1 MGYLK
6 PQRRQLCS
14 KTGISVYG
22 KYSPEPGKHLLSNLR
37 VLEKARKDSAIGE
50 EWIHV
55 YGWLRPFAVHLTQ
68 TQHCLLIG
76 YTPIQNKKL
85 KDSARLG
92 QIHTC

>member
-1 MGYLK
+1 M
-6 PQRRQLCS
+6 
-14 KTGISVYG
+14 
-22 KYSPEPGKHLLSNLR
+22 
-37 VLEKARKDSAIGE
+37 LEKARKDSAIGE

-85 KDSARLG
+85 KQKTLLDLAKF
-92 QIHTC
+92 IHVKEGRGNPSNSLQPR